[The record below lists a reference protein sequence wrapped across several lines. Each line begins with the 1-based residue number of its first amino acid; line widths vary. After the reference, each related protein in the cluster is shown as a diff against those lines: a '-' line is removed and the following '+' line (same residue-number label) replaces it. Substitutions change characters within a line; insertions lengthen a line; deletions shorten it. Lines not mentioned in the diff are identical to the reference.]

1 MKSCQQTER
10 SRMTDTNTQ
19 TRRLALVI
27 DADNAQP
34 SLIQP
39 VLLAAASRGRVT
51 VRRIYGDWTS
61 PNMASWKAHLLDHS
75 IRPIQQFRIVG
86 GKNATDSA
94 MIIDAMD
101 LLHSGLVDGFCIVSS
116 DSDFTSLARRIQES
130 GLFVMGVGRRTTPVA
145 FQRACEEFVFTDDM
159 HATPAS
165 KPAAAQRRRPAA
177 TAAAAQRPYALPNR
191 RAARAQSAGR
201 TDTRTAGAGHPL
213 GHRRGDRLGRHRP
226 RRADRAPVRTRLQQ
240 QGLRPRHAVRPAGKP
255 ARPVPAAQGR
265 HRAGAGAADRK
276 TGRSSGGSVF
286 RKRARCAGQTAAQQA
301 ATQTAGGR
309 NCGYRT
315 GCRGCDGA
323 GHRAPLEHARPGR
336 WRRQARKN
344 PRSPPQPCPQA
355 AASGRRVTLRRA
367 LFEARPREPQGR
379 FEAAMP
385 GASAFSRTLIRA
397 AGAAPCDLRGLLS
410 AARRNHAVS
419 TQSAA

>member
-1 MKSCQQTER
+1 MKSCPQTER

-75 IRPIQQFRIVG
+75 IRPLQQFRIVG

-130 GLFVMGVGRRTTPVA
+130 GLFVMGVGRRTTPLA

-177 TAAAAQRPYALPNR
+177 TAAAAAAPVRPPE
-191 RAARAQSAGR
+191 
-201 TDTRTAGAGHPL
+201 P
-213 GHRRGDRLGRHRP
+213 P
-226 RRADRAPVRTRLQQ
+226 RRARTSQPDAQILELLAQGIRSATDEETGWAGIGRVGQIVRQYEPGFSNKDYGHATLSGLLESQPALFRLRKGDTGQAQVQLIERPVDAAAEAPSGNASGAPVKPRRSRQPRKQLVADTAAAAPAAETATAQLTPPPASTPAQEGGDGKPEKTRAPRRSRARKPQI
-240 QGLRPRHAVRPAGKP
+240 PAG
-255 ARPVPAAQGR
+255 
-265 HRAGAGAADRK
+265 
-276 TGRSSGGSVF
+276 
-286 RKRARCAGQTAAQQA
+286 
-301 ATQTAGGR
+301 
-309 NCGYRT
+309 
-315 GCRGCDGA
+315 
-323 GHRAPLEHARPGR
+323 E
-336 WRRQARKN
+336 
-344 PRSPPQPCPQA
+344 
-355 AASGRRVTLRRA
+355 
-367 LFEARPREPQGR
+367 
-379 FEAAMP
+379 
-385 GASAFSRTLIRA
+385 
-397 AGAAPCDLRGLLS
+397 
-410 AARRNHAVS
+410 
-419 TQSAA
+419 

>member
-1 MKSCQQTER
+1 
-10 SRMTDTNTQ
+10 MTDTNSQ

-75 IRPIQQFRIVG
+75 IRPLQQFRIVG

-159 HATPAS
+159 HAAPAS
-165 KPAAAQRRRPAA
+165 KPVAAQRRRSAA
-177 TAAAAQRPYALPNR
+177 SAAAAASPARPPE
-191 RAARAQSAGR
+191 
-201 TDTRTAGAGHPL
+201 P
-213 GHRRGDRLGRHRP
+213 P
-226 RRADRAPVRTRLQQ
+226 RRARTTQPDAQILELLAQGIRSATDEETGWAGIGRVGQIVRQYEPGFSNKDYGHATLSGLLESQPALFRLRKGDTGQAQVQLIERPVEAAAEAEAQSGSAPVKPRRSRQPRKQLATDTTVATVAAEATMPQVTPPPASTSGQDGTDGKPEKARAPRRSRTR
-240 QGLRPRHAVRPAGKP
+240 KP
-255 ARPVPAAQGR
+255 QLP
-265 HRAGAGAADRK
+265 
-276 TGRSSGGSVF
+276 
-286 RKRARCAGQTAAQQA
+286 
-301 ATQTAGGR
+301 
-309 NCGYRT
+309 
-315 GCRGCDGA
+315 DG
-323 GHRAPLEHARPGR
+323 E
-336 WRRQARKN
+336 
-344 PRSPPQPCPQA
+344 
-355 AASGRRVTLRRA
+355 
-367 LFEARPREPQGR
+367 
-379 FEAAMP
+379 
-385 GASAFSRTLIRA
+385 
-397 AGAAPCDLRGLLS
+397 
-410 AARRNHAVS
+410 
-419 TQSAA
+419 

>member
-1 MKSCQQTER
+1 
-10 SRMTDTNTQ
+10 MTDTNTQ

-130 GLFVMGVGRRTTPVA
+130 GLFVMGVGRRTTPDRLPARVRGIRVHRRHA
-145 FQRACEEFVFTDDM
+145 RHAGLEAGRCAAQAPCSDRCLGGRPYAAPEPPRKHAHSQPDAQILELLAQGIRSATDEETGWAGIGRVGQIVRQYEPGFSNKDYG
-159 HATPAS
+159 HATP
-165 KPAAAQRRRPAA
+165 
-177 TAAAAQRPYALPNR
+177 
-191 RAARAQSAGR
+191 
-201 TDTRTAGAGHPL
+201 
-213 GHRRGDRLGRHRP
+213 
-226 RRADRAPVRTRLQQ
+226 
-240 QGLRPRHAVRPAGKP
+240 VRPAGKP

-265 HRAGAGAADRK
+265 HRQAQVQLIEKPVEAAAEA
-276 TGRSSGGSVF
+276 SSGNAPGAPAKPRRSRQP
-286 RKRARCAGQTAAQQA
+286 RKQPVAETAATAPAAEVAMAQVIAPPSSMSGPEGGDGKQEKTRAPRRSRARKPQLPAG
-301 ATQTAGGR
+301 
-309 NCGYRT
+309 
-315 GCRGCDGA
+315 
-323 GHRAPLEHARPGR
+323 E
-336 WRRQARKN
+336 
-344 PRSPPQPCPQA
+344 
-355 AASGRRVTLRRA
+355 
-367 LFEARPREPQGR
+367 
-379 FEAAMP
+379 
-385 GASAFSRTLIRA
+385 
-397 AGAAPCDLRGLLS
+397 
-410 AARRNHAVS
+410 
-419 TQSAA
+419 

>member
-1 MKSCQQTER
+1 MN
-10 SRMTDTNTQ
+10 DTQ
-19 TRRLALVI
+19 SPQRRLALVI

-159 HATPAS
+159 RPSPAS
-165 KPAAAQRRRPAA
+165 PAPAA
-177 TAAAAQRPYALPNR
+177 TAGRTQRKQQAAPAAPARAEPSRKPRHAQPDAQILELLAQGIRSATDEDSGWAGIGRVGQVVRQYEPGFSNKDYGHATLSGLLESQPGLFRLRKGDNGQAQVQLIEKPVERAPEAAPEETTGAAAPA
-191 RAARAQSAGR
+191 
-201 TDTRTAGAGHPL
+201 
-213 GHRRGDRLGRHRP
+213 RP
-226 RRADRAPVRTRLQQ
+226 RRSRQPRKQAADAAAAPAPEAPVTAEAPAADTAGEAKPAKPRAPRRS
-240 QGLRPRHAVRPAGKP
+240 RARKP
-255 ARPVPAAQGR
+255 AA
-265 HRAGAGAADRK
+265 
-276 TGRSSGGSVF
+276 TGG
-286 RKRARCAGQTAAQQA
+286 
-301 ATQTAGGR
+301 
-309 NCGYRT
+309 
-315 GCRGCDGA
+315 
-323 GHRAPLEHARPGR
+323 E
-336 WRRQARKN
+336 
-344 PRSPPQPCPQA
+344 
-355 AASGRRVTLRRA
+355 
-367 LFEARPREPQGR
+367 
-379 FEAAMP
+379 
-385 GASAFSRTLIRA
+385 
-397 AGAAPCDLRGLLS
+397 
-410 AARRNHAVS
+410 
-419 TQSAA
+419 